1 MKEIVN
7 KLGKYMLLFLAVFIP
22 FRELLSLYF
31 GSFIKILPDVLV
43 WGELL
48 LLLIK
53 NKFKMNLKLYDY
65 FFIGFIIIGFFSC
78 ILNSVSFL
86 SFALQARS
94 IGTMYALF
102 YVIRNI
108 NIEKNDYKTIVNVLM
123 SVNIVIIIFAILE
136 FFTDKTLFF
145 PKIWAENINYVSNFD
160 RTYSL
165 MNNPN
170 TFGIFTFMVMFLVY
184 FINKDSFSKKYF
196 GYYILSFLGIILSAS
211 RSTLLVVCLFILFL
225 IYESIK
231 KRSCYNLLWFI
242 IFIVLSFGIVYSFE
256 KIKLKMEIMN
266 TTEIPNRKPNG
277 NSSDSNTTEI
287 PNKKPNG
294 NSSDCVPDGDI
305 NDDIVKPITPNF
317 TLLDRIKETTS
328 GTTAA
333 NSKVNGRLYII
344 KKGLVIFKDYP
355 MIGTGFGTF
364 GSAASLMITPDIY
377 SKYNLSSDFYS
388 DNEYIKVVVETGIV
402 GTIVFGLFILSL
414 LYEFFKSKYYYK
426 LFIFAV
432 FLFIGMFYN
441 VFEMQVMCYVLY
453 LSFMF
458 LENDYFK
465 KEVND
470 KKISILSLHLGF
482 GGVEQVVAN
491 TANMLSNDYEVEI
504 VSLYKNKEKTPF
516 EINKKVKVTYLTNL
530 ISNRAE
536 FKTAVKSKNVFK
548 IIKEGIKA
556 IYILINKNQFMRSYI
571 LKSDAKV
578 IISSRYGFSRILN
591 YCGRDNSYKIHH
603 EHTFS
608 VNDKYINN
616 LNKLKKINE
625 VIVVSQTLY
634 DEYKIKLNIKLEY
647 IPNALNYYPKE
658 SELSKLNNKN
668 LIAVGRLS
676 PEKGF
681 SDLIDVVKEVDDKE
695 VVLNLFGDGQE
706 LEFLKNKVKELNLE
720 KQINFYDF
728 KNQDFIK
735 KYMQNS
741 SLYVMTS
748 FEESFGL
755 VLIEAMSYGVPC
767 IVYDSAQEA
776 KYIINQK
783 NGYFIENRN
792 IEEMANTISK
802 YLKLNYKDK
811 LKYGTN
817 ARNASTEYIFDN
829 IQSKWLKH
837 IKVIMEEK

>member
-1 MKEIVN
+1 MKEVAN
-7 KLGKYMLLFLAVFIP
+7 KTGKYLLLLLAIFIP
-22 FRELLSLYF
+22 FRELIALYA
-31 GSFIKILPDVLV
+31 GSFIKFLPDVLV

-48 LLLIK
+48 LVLIN
-53 NKFKMNLKLYDY
+53 NKFKFNLKLYDY

-78 ILNSVSFL
+78 LLNSVSFL

-145 PKIWAENINYVSNFD
+145 PKIWAENINFVSNFE

-165 MNNPN
+165 MDNPN

-184 FINKDSFSKKYF
+184 FANKDSFSKKYF

-231 KRSCYNLLWFI
+231 KRSCYNLLWFVI
-242 IFIVLSFGIVYSFE
+242 LIVLSFGIVYSFE

-266 TTEIPNRKPNG
+266 
-277 NSSDSNTTEI
+277 STEI

-294 NSSDCVPDGDI
+294 NSSDCVSDGDI
-305 NDDIVKPITPNF
+305 NDNIVKPITPGF

-355 MIGTGFGTF
+355 LIGTGFGTF
-364 GSAASLMITPDIY
+364 GSAASKMITPDIY
-377 SKYNLSSDFYS
+377 SKYNLSSNFYS
-388 DNEYIKVVVETGIV
+388 DNEYIKVVVETGII
-402 GTIVFGLFILSL
+402 GTIIFGLFILSL
-414 LYEFFKSKYYYK
+414 FYEFFKTKSYYK
-426 LFIFAV
+426 LFIFIV

-465 KEVND
+465 KEINN

-482 GGVEQVVAN
+482 GGVEQVVTN
-491 TANMLSNDYEVEI
+491 TANMLSNDYDVEI
-504 VSLYKNKEKTPF
+504 VSLYKSKENIPF
-516 EINKKVKVTYLTNL
+516 KVNEKVKITYLSNL

-536 FKTAVKSKNVFK
+536 FKAAVKNKKIFK

-556 IYILINKNQFMRSYI
+556 IYILINKNQLMRSYI

-578 IISSRYGFSRILN
+578 IISSRYSFSKILN

-634 DEYKIKLNIKLEY
+634 DEYKNKLNIKLKY

-668 LIAVGRLS
+668 LIAVGRMS

-681 SDLIDVVKEVDDKE
+681 TDLIDVIKKIDDKE
-695 VVLNLFGDGQE
+695 VILNLFGDGQE

-720 KQINFYDF
+720 KQIYFYEF
-728 KNQDFIK
+728 KTQDFIK
-735 KYMQNS
+735 KYMQKS

-767 IVYDSAQEA
+767 IAFDSAQGA
-776 KYIINQK
+776 KYIINHK
-783 NGYFIENRN
+783 NGYFIKNRN
-792 IEEMANTISK
+792 IEEMANTIKK
-802 YLKLNYKDK
+802 YLKLNCKDK
-811 LKYGTN
+811 LMYGTN
-817 ARNASTEYIFDN
+817 ARNTSNEYVFNN

>member
-1 MKEIVN
+1 MKEVAN
-7 KLGKYMLLFLAVFIP
+7 KTGKYLLLFLAIFIP
-22 FRELLSLYF
+22 FRELIALYA
-31 GSFIKILPDVLV
+31 GSFIKFLPDVLV

-48 LLLIK
+48 LVLIK
-53 NKFKMNLKLYDY
+53 DKFKLNLKLYDY
-65 FFIGFIIIGFFSC
+65 LFIGFINIGFLSC
-78 ILNSVSFL
+78 LVNSVSL
-86 SFALQARS
+86 LAFALQVRS

-108 NIEKNDYKTIVNVLM
+108 NIEKKDYKTITNILM
-123 SVNIVIIIFAILE
+123 LVNIIIIIFAILE

-145 PKIWAENINYVSNFD
+145 PKIWADNIEFVSNFD

-184 FINKDSFSKKYF
+184 FINKDSFSKKFF
-196 GYYILSFLGIILSAS
+196 GYYILSILSILLSAS
-211 RSTLLVVCLFILFL
+211 RSTLLVVCLFIVFL

-231 KRSCYNLLWFI
+231 KRSCYNLIWFI
-242 IFIVLSFGIVYSFE
+242 ILIILSVGIAYSFE
-256 KIKLKMEIMN
+256 KIKVKIEMIN
-266 TTEIPNRKPNG
+266 TIEK
-277 NSSDSNTTEI
+277 
-287 PNKKPNG
+287 PNKKPNENPG
-294 NSSDCVPDGDI
+294 EPIPDPDNKDNIG
-305 NDDIVKPITPNF
+305 KPSPGITII
-317 TLLDRIKETTS
+317 DRIKETTS
-328 GTTAA
+328 GTTSA
-333 NSKVNGRLYII
+333 NSKINGRLFII

-355 MIGTGFGTF
+355 IIGTGFGTF
-364 GSAASLMITPDIY
+364 GSAASRMITPDIY
-377 SKYNLSSDFYS
+377 SKYDLNTSFYS
-388 DNEYIKVVVETGIV
+388 DNEYIKVVVETGII
-402 GTIVFGLFILSL
+402 GTIIFGLFILSL
-414 LYEFFKSKYYYK
+414 LYDFFKTKSYYK
-426 LFIFAV
+426 LFIFIV

-441 VFEMQVMCYVLY
+441 IFEMQVLCYVLY

-465 KEVND
+465 KEIND

-482 GGVEQVVAN
+482 GGVEQVVTN

-516 EINKKVKVTYLTNL
+516 EINKKVKITYLTNL
-530 ISNRAE
+530 ISNKAE
-536 FKTAVKSKNVFK
+536 FKAAVKRKNIFK

-556 IYILINKNQFMRSYI
+556 TYILINKNQFMRSYI

-578 IISSRYGFSRILN
+578 IISSRYSFSKILN
-591 YCGRDNSYKIHH
+591 YCGRENCYKIHH

-608 VNDKYINN
+608 VSDKYLNN
-616 LNKLKKINE
+616 LNKLKNINE
-625 VIVVSQTLY
+625 VIVVSQALY
-634 DEYKIKLNIKLEY
+634 DEYKNKLDIKLEY
-647 IPNALNYYPKE
+647 IPNALNYFPKE
-658 SELSKLNNKN
+658 SELSKLDNKT
-668 LIAVGRLS
+668 LIAVGRMA

-681 SDLIDVVKEVDDKE
+681 SDLIDVIKEVDDKE

-720 KQINFYDF
+720 KQINFYGF

-767 IVYDSAQEA
+767 IAFDSAKGA
-776 KYIINQK
+776 KYIINEK
-783 NGYFIENRN
+783 NGYFIKERN
-792 IEEMANTISK
+792 KDEMANTIKK
-802 YLKLNYKDK
+802 YLQLNCKDK
-811 LKYGTN
+811 LKYGIN
-817 ARNASTEYIFDN
+817 ARNTSKEYVFDKIQN
-829 IQSKWLKH
+829 IWLKH
-837 IKVIMEEK
+837 IKVVMEAK

>member
-1 MKEIVN
+1 MNELTN
-7 KLGKYMLLFLAVFIP
+7 KTGKYLLLFLAIFIP
-22 FRELLSLYF
+22 FRELIALYA
-31 GSFIKILPDVLV
+31 GSFIKFLPDVLV
-43 WGELL
+43 WGELFL
-48 LLLIK
+48 VLIK
-53 NKFKMNLKLYDY
+53 NKFKLNLKLYDY

-78 ILNSVSFL
+78 LLNSVSFL

-145 PKIWAENINYVSNFD
+145 PKIWAENINFVSNFE

-184 FINKDSFSKKYF
+184 FINKDLFSKKYF

-231 KRSCYNLLWFI
+231 KRSCYNLIWFI
-242 IFIVLSFGIVYSFE
+242 ILIALSFGIVYSFE

-266 TTEIPNRKPNG
+266 IVELPY
-277 NSSDSNTTEI
+277 
-287 PNKKPNG
+287 KKPNG
-294 NSSDCVPDGDI
+294 NSSDCVSDGDI
-305 NDDIVKPITPNF
+305 NDNIVKPITPGF

-344 KKGLVIFKDYP
+344 KKGIVVFKDYP

-364 GSAASLMITPDIY
+364 GSAASRMITPDIY
-377 SKYNLSSDFYS
+377 SKYNINASFYS
-388 DNEYIKVVVETGIV
+388 DNEYIKIVVETGII
-402 GTIVFGLFILSL
+402 GTIIFGLFILSL
-414 LYEFFKSKYYYK
+414 LYEFSKSKFYYK
-426 LFIFAV
+426 LFIFVV

-453 LSFMF
+453 LSFMI

-465 KEVND
+465 KEIND

-482 GGVEQVVAN
+482 GGTEQVVTN
-491 TANMLSNDYEVEI
+491 TANMLSNDYDVEV
-504 VSLYKNKEKTPF
+504 VSLYKNKEKIPF
-516 EINKKVKVTYLTNL
+516 EVNEKVKITYLTNL

-536 FKTAVKSKNVFK
+536 FKTAVRSKNIFK
-548 IIKEGIKA
+548 IIKEGIKS
-556 IYILINKNQFMRSYI
+556 IHILINKNQFMRSYI
-571 LKSDAKV
+571 LESDAKV
-578 IISSRYGFSRILN
+578 IISSRYSFSKILN
-591 YCGRDNSYKIHH
+591 YCGRKNCYKIHH

-608 VNDKYINN
+608 VNDEYINK

-634 DEYKIKLNIKLEY
+634 DEYKNKLSIKLEY
-647 IPNALNYYPKE
+647 IPNALNYFPKE
-658 SELSKLNNKN
+658 SELSKLDNKT
-668 LIAVGRLS
+668 LITVGRMS

-681 SDLIDVVKEVDDKE
+681 SDLIDVIKEVDDKE

-720 KQINFYDF
+720 KQINFYGF

-767 IVYDSAQEA
+767 IAFDSAQGA

-783 NGYFIENRN
+783 NGYFIKERN
-792 IEEMANTISK
+792 NEKMANTIKK
-802 YLKLNYKDK
+802 YLKLNSKEK
-811 LKYGTN
+811 LKYGIN
-817 ARNASTEYIFDN
+817 ARNTSKEYSFDK
-829 IQSKWLKH
+829 IQNKWLEH
-837 IKVIMEEK
+837 IKIVMEAK

>member
-1 MKEIVN
+1 MKEVAN
-7 KLGKYMLLFLAVFIP
+7 KTGKYLLLLLAIFIP
-22 FRELLSLYF
+22 FRELIALYA
-31 GSFIKILPDVLV
+31 GSFIKFLPDVLV

-48 LLLIK
+48 LVLIN
-53 NKFKMNLKLYDY
+53 NKFKLNLKLYDY

-78 ILNSVSFL
+78 LLNSVSFL

-145 PKIWAENINYVSNFD
+145 PKIWAENINFVSNFE

-165 MNNPN
+165 MDNPN

-184 FINKDSFSKKYF
+184 FANKDSFSKKYF

-231 KRSCYNLLWFI
+231 KRSCYNLLWFVI
-242 IFIVLSFGIVYSFE
+242 LIVLSFGIVYSFE

-266 TTEIPNRKPNG
+266 
-277 NSSDSNTTEI
+277 STEI

-294 NSSDCVPDGDI
+294 NSSDCVSDGEI
-305 NDDIVKPITPNF
+305 NANIVKPITPGF

-364 GSAASLMITPDIY
+364 GSAASKMITPDIY
-377 SKYNLSSDFYS
+377 SKYNLSSNFYS
-388 DNEYIKVVVETGIV
+388 DNEYIKVVVETGII
-402 GTIVFGLFILSL
+402 GTIIFGLFILSL
-414 LYEFFKSKYYYK
+414 FYEFFKTKSYYK
-426 LFIFAV
+426 LFIFIV

-465 KEVND
+465 KEINN

-482 GGVEQVVAN
+482 GGVEQVVTN
-491 TANMLSNDYEVEI
+491 TANMLSNDYDVEI
-504 VSLYKNKEKTPF
+504 VSLYKSKENIPF
-516 EINKKVKVTYLTNL
+516 KVNEKVKITYLSNL

-536 FKTAVKSKNVFK
+536 FKAAVKNKKIFK

-556 IYILINKNQFMRSYI
+556 IYILINKNQLMRSYI
-571 LKSDAKV
+571 LTSDAKV
-578 IISSRYGFSRILN
+578 IISSRYSFSKILN

-634 DEYKIKLNIKLEY
+634 DEYKNKLNIKLKY

-668 LIAVGRLS
+668 LIAVGRMS

-681 SDLIDVVKEVDDKE
+681 TDLIDVIKKIDDKE
-695 VVLNLFGDGQE
+695 VILNLFGDGQE

-720 KQINFYDF
+720 KQIYFYEF
-728 KNQDFIK
+728 KTQDFIK
-735 KYMQNS
+735 KYMQKS

-767 IVYDSAQEA
+767 IAFDSAQGA
-776 KYIINQK
+776 KYIINHK
-783 NGYFIENRN
+783 NGYFIKNRN
-792 IEEMANTISK
+792 IEEMANTIKK
-802 YLKLNYKDK
+802 YLKLNCKDK
-811 LKYGTN
+811 LMYGTN
-817 ARNASTEYIFDN
+817 ARNTSNEYVFNN

>member
-1 MKEIVN
+1 MKEVAN
-7 KLGKYMLLFLAVFIP
+7 KTGKYLLLLLAIFIP
-22 FRELLSLYF
+22 FRELIALYA
-31 GSFIKILPDVLV
+31 GSFIKFLPDVLV

-48 LLLIK
+48 LVLIN
-53 NKFKMNLKLYDY
+53 NKFKLNLKLYDY

-78 ILNSVSFL
+78 LLNSVSFL

-145 PKIWAENINYVSNFD
+145 PKIWAENINFVSNFE

-165 MNNPN
+165 MDNPN

-184 FINKDSFSKKYF
+184 FANKDSFSKKYF

-231 KRSCYNLLWFI
+231 KRSCYNLLWFVI
-242 IFIVLSFGIVYSFE
+242 LIVLSFGIVYSFE

-266 TTEIPNRKPNG
+266 
-277 NSSDSNTTEI
+277 STEI

-294 NSSDCVPDGDI
+294 NSSDCVSDGEI
-305 NDDIVKPITPNF
+305 NDNIVKPITPGF

-364 GSAASLMITPDIY
+364 GSAASKMITPDIY
-377 SKYNLSSDFYS
+377 SKYNLSSNFYS
-388 DNEYIKVVVETGIV
+388 DNEYIKVVVETGII
-402 GTIVFGLFILSL
+402 GTIIFGLFILSL
-414 LYEFFKSKYYYK
+414 FYEFFKTKSYYK
-426 LFIFAV
+426 LFIFIV

-465 KEVND
+465 KEINN

-482 GGVEQVVAN
+482 GGVEQVVTN
-491 TANMLSNDYEVEI
+491 TANMLSNDYDVEI
-504 VSLYKNKEKTPF
+504 VSLYKSKENIPF
-516 EINKKVKVTYLTNL
+516 KVNEKVKITYLSNL

-536 FKTAVKSKNVFK
+536 FKAAVKNKKIFK

-556 IYILINKNQFMRSYI
+556 IYILINKNQLMRSYI
-571 LKSDAKV
+571 LTSDAKV
-578 IISSRYGFSRILN
+578 IISSRYSFSKILN

-634 DEYKIKLNIKLEY
+634 DEYKNKLNIKLKY

-668 LIAVGRLS
+668 LIAVGRMS

-681 SDLIDVVKEVDDKE
+681 TDLIDVIKKIDDKE
-695 VVLNLFGDGQE
+695 VILNLFGDGQE

-720 KQINFYDF
+720 KQIYFYEF
-728 KNQDFIK
+728 KTQDFIK
-735 KYMQNS
+735 KYMQKS

-767 IVYDSAQEA
+767 IAFDSAQGA
-776 KYIINQK
+776 KYIINHK
-783 NGYFIENRN
+783 NGYFIKNRN
-792 IEEMANTISK
+792 IEEMANTIKK
-802 YLKLNYKDK
+802 YLKLNCKDK
-811 LKYGTN
+811 LMYGTN
-817 ARNASTEYIFDN
+817 ARNTSNEYVFNN

-837 IKVIMEEK
+837 IKVIMEKK

>member
-1 MKEIVN
+1 MKEVAN
-7 KLGKYMLLFLAVFIP
+7 KTGKYLLLFLAIFIP
-22 FRELLSLYF
+22 FRELIALYA
-31 GSFIKILPDVLV
+31 GSFIKFLPDVLV

-48 LLLIK
+48 LVLIK
-53 NKFKMNLKLYDY
+53 DKFKLNLKLYDY
-65 FFIGFIIIGFFSC
+65 LFIGFIIIGFLSC
-78 ILNSVSFL
+78 LVNSVSL
-86 SFALQARS
+86 LAFALQVRS

-108 NIEKNDYKTIVNVLM
+108 NIEKKDYKTITNILM
-123 SVNIVIIIFAILE
+123 LVNIIIIIFAILE

-145 PKIWAENINYVSNFD
+145 PKIWADNIEFVSNFD

-184 FINKDSFSKKYF
+184 FINKDSFSKKFF
-196 GYYILSFLGIILSAS
+196 GYYILSILSILLSAS
-211 RSTLLVVCLFILFL
+211 RSTLLVVCLFIVFL

-231 KRSCYNLLWFI
+231 KRSCYNLIWFI
-242 IFIVLSFGIVYSFE
+242 ILIILSVGIAYSFE
-256 KIKLKMEIMN
+256 KIKVKIEMIN
-266 TTEIPNRKPNG
+266 TIEK
-277 NSSDSNTTEI
+277 
-287 PNKKPNG
+287 PNKKPNENPG
-294 NSSDCVPDGDI
+294 EPIPDPDNKDNIG
-305 NDDIVKPITPNF
+305 KPSPGITII
-317 TLLDRIKETTS
+317 DRIKETTS
-328 GTTAA
+328 GTTSA
-333 NSKVNGRLYII
+333 NSKINGRLFII

-355 MIGTGFGTF
+355 IIGTGFGTF
-364 GSAASLMITPDIY
+364 GSAASRMITPDIY
-377 SKYNLSSDFYS
+377 SKYDLNTSFYS
-388 DNEYIKVVVETGIV
+388 DNEYIKVVVETGII
-402 GTIVFGLFILSL
+402 GTIIFGLFILSL
-414 LYEFFKSKYYYK
+414 LYDFFKTKSYYK
-426 LFIFAV
+426 LFIFIV

-441 VFEMQVMCYVLY
+441 IFEMQVLCYVLY

-465 KEVND
+465 KEIND

-482 GGVEQVVAN
+482 GGVEQVVTN

-516 EINKKVKVTYLTNL
+516 EINKKVKITYLTNL
-530 ISNRAE
+530 ISNKAE
-536 FKTAVKSKNVFK
+536 FKAAVKRKNIFK

-556 IYILINKNQFMRSYI
+556 TYILINKNQFMRSYI

-578 IISSRYGFSRILN
+578 IISSRYSFSKILN
-591 YCGRDNSYKIHH
+591 YCGRENCYKIHH

-608 VNDKYINN
+608 VSDKYLNN
-616 LNKLKKINE
+616 LNKLKNITE
-625 VIVVSQTLY
+625 VIVVSQALY
-634 DEYKIKLNIKLEY
+634 DEYKNKLDIKLEY
-647 IPNALNYYPKE
+647 IPNALNYFPKE
-658 SELSKLNNKN
+658 SELSKLDNKT
-668 LIAVGRLS
+668 LIAVGRMA

-681 SDLIDVVKEVDDKE
+681 SDLIDVIKEVDDKE

-720 KQINFYDF
+720 KQINFYGF

-767 IVYDSAQEA
+767 IAFDSAKGA
-776 KYIINQK
+776 KYIINEK
-783 NGYFIENRN
+783 NGYFIKERN
-792 IEEMANTISK
+792 KDEMANTIKK
-802 YLKLNYKDK
+802 YLQLNCKDK
-811 LKYGTN
+811 LKYGIN
-817 ARNASTEYIFDN
+817 ARNTSKEYVFDKIQN
-829 IQSKWLKH
+829 IWLKH
-837 IKVIMEEK
+837 IKVVMEAK

>member
-1 MKEIVN
+1 MEEIVN
-7 KLGKYMLLFLAVFIP
+7 KFGKYLLLFLAIFIP
-22 FRELLSLYF
+22 FRELIALYA
-31 GSFIKILPDVLV
+31 GSFIKFLPDVLV

-48 LLLIK
+48 LVLIN
-53 NKFKMNLKLYDY
+53 NKFKFNLKLYDY

-78 ILNSVSFL
+78 LLNSVSFL

-145 PKIWAENINYVSNFD
+145 PKIWAENINFVSNFE

-165 MNNPN
+165 MDNPN

-184 FINKDSFSKKYF
+184 FANKDSFSKKYF

-231 KRSCYNLLWFI
+231 KRSCYNLLWFVI
-242 IFIVLSFGIVYSFE
+242 LIVLSFGIVYSFE

-266 TTEIPNRKPNG
+266 
-277 NSSDSNTTEI
+277 STEI

-294 NSSDCVPDGDI
+294 NSSDCVSDGDI
-305 NDDIVKPITPNF
+305 NDNIVKPITPGF

-355 MIGTGFGTF
+355 LIGTGFGTF
-364 GSAASLMITPDIY
+364 GSAASKMITPDIY
-377 SKYNLSSDFYS
+377 SKYNLSSNFYS
-388 DNEYIKVVVETGIV
+388 DNEYIKVVVETGII
-402 GTIVFGLFILSL
+402 GTIIFGLFILSL
-414 LYEFFKSKYYYK
+414 FYEFFKTKSYYK
-426 LFIFAV
+426 LFIFIV

-465 KEVND
+465 KEINN

-482 GGVEQVVAN
+482 GGVEQVVTN
-491 TANMLSNDYEVEI
+491 TANMLSNDYDVEI
-504 VSLYKNKEKTPF
+504 VSLYKSKENIPF
-516 EINKKVKVTYLTNL
+516 KVNEKVKITYLSNL

-536 FKTAVKSKNVFK
+536 FKAAVKNKKIFK

-556 IYILINKNQFMRSYI
+556 IYILINKNQLMRSYI

-578 IISSRYGFSRILN
+578 IISSRYSFSKILN

-634 DEYKIKLNIKLEY
+634 DEYKNKLNIKLKY

-668 LIAVGRLS
+668 LIAVGRMS

-681 SDLIDVVKEVDDKE
+681 TDLIDVIKKIDDKE
-695 VVLNLFGDGQE
+695 VILNLFGDGQE

-720 KQINFYDF
+720 KQIYFYEF
-728 KNQDFIK
+728 KTQDFIK
-735 KYMQNS
+735 KYMQKS

-767 IVYDSAQEA
+767 IAFDSAQGA
-776 KYIINQK
+776 KYIINHK
-783 NGYFIENRN
+783 NGYFIKNRN
-792 IEEMANTISK
+792 IEEMANTIKK
-802 YLKLNYKDK
+802 YLKLNCKDK
-811 LKYGTN
+811 LMYGTN
-817 ARNASTEYIFDN
+817 ARNTSNEYVFNN

>member
-1 MKEIVN
+1 MKEVAN
-7 KLGKYMLLFLAVFIP
+7 KTGKYLLLLLAIFIP
-22 FRELLSLYF
+22 FRELIALYA
-31 GSFIKILPDVLV
+31 GSFIKFLPDVLV

-48 LLLIK
+48 LVLIN
-53 NKFKMNLKLYDY
+53 NKFKLNLKLYDY

-78 ILNSVSFL
+78 LLNSVSFL

-145 PKIWAENINYVSNFD
+145 PKIWAENINFVSNFE

-165 MNNPN
+165 MDNPN

-184 FINKDSFSKKYF
+184 FANKDSFSKKYF

-231 KRSCYNLLWFI
+231 KRSCYNLLWFVI
-242 IFIVLSFGIVYSFE
+242 LIVLSFGIVYSFE

-266 TTEIPNRKPNG
+266 
-277 NSSDSNTTEI
+277 STEI

-294 NSSDCVPDGDI
+294 NSSDCVSDGEI
-305 NDDIVKPITPNF
+305 NDNIVKPITPGF

-364 GSAASLMITPDIY
+364 GSAASKMITPDIY
-377 SKYNLSSDFYS
+377 SKYNLSSNFYS
-388 DNEYIKVVVETGIV
+388 DNEYIKVVVETGII
-402 GTIVFGLFILSL
+402 GTIIFGLFILSL
-414 LYEFFKSKYYYK
+414 FYEFFKTKSYYK
-426 LFIFAV
+426 LFIFIV

-465 KEVND
+465 KEINN
-470 KKISILSLHLGF
+470 KKISILSLNLGF
-482 GGVEQVVAN
+482 GGVEQVVTN
-491 TANMLSNDYEVEI
+491 TANMLSNDYDVEI
-504 VSLYKNKEKTPF
+504 VSLYKSKENIPF
-516 EINKKVKVTYLTNL
+516 KVNEKVKITYLSNL

-536 FKTAVKSKNVFK
+536 FKAAVKNKKIFK

-556 IYILINKNQFMRSYI
+556 IYILINKNQLMRSYI
-571 LKSDAKV
+571 LTSDAKV
-578 IISSRYGFSRILN
+578 IISSRYSFSKILN

-634 DEYKIKLNIKLEY
+634 DEYKNKLNIKLKY

-668 LIAVGRLS
+668 LIAVGRMS

-681 SDLIDVVKEVDDKE
+681 TDLIDVIKKIDDKE
-695 VVLNLFGDGQE
+695 VILNLFGDGQE

-720 KQINFYDF
+720 KQIYFYEF
-728 KNQDFIK
+728 KTQDFIK
-735 KYMQNS
+735 KYMQKS

-767 IVYDSAQEA
+767 IAFDSAQGA
-776 KYIINQK
+776 KYIINHK
-783 NGYFIENRN
+783 NGYFIKNRN
-792 IEEMANTISK
+792 IEEMANTIKK
-802 YLKLNYKDK
+802 YLKLNCKDK
-811 LKYGTN
+811 LMYGTN
-817 ARNASTEYIFDN
+817 ARNTSNEYVFNN

>member
-1 MKEIVN
+1 MEEIVN
-7 KLGKYMLLFLAVFIP
+7 KFGKYLLLFLAIFIP
-22 FRELLSLYF
+22 FRELIALYA
-31 GSFIKILPDVLV
+31 GSFIKFLPDVLV

-48 LLLIK
+48 LVLIN
-53 NKFKMNLKLYDY
+53 NKFKLNLKLYDY

-78 ILNSVSFL
+78 LLNSVSFL

-145 PKIWAENINYVSNFD
+145 PKIWAENINFVSNFE

-165 MNNPN
+165 MDNPN

-184 FINKDSFSKKYF
+184 FANKDSFSKKYF

-231 KRSCYNLLWFI
+231 KRSCYNLLWFVI
-242 IFIVLSFGIVYSFE
+242 LIVLSFGIVYSFE

-266 TTEIPNRKPNG
+266 
-277 NSSDSNTTEI
+277 STEI

-294 NSSDCVPDGDI
+294 NSSDCVSDGDI
-305 NDDIVKPITPNF
+305 NDNIVKPITPGF

-355 MIGTGFGTF
+355 LIGTGFGTF
-364 GSAASLMITPDIY
+364 GSAASKMITPDIY
-377 SKYNLSSDFYS
+377 SKYNLSSNFYS
-388 DNEYIKVVVETGIV
+388 DNEYIKVVVETGII
-402 GTIVFGLFILSL
+402 GTIIFGLFILSL
-414 LYEFFKSKYYYK
+414 FYEFFKTKSYYK
-426 LFIFAV
+426 LFIFIV

-465 KEVND
+465 KEINN

-482 GGVEQVVAN
+482 GGVEQVVTN
-491 TANMLSNDYEVEI
+491 TANMLSNDYDVEI
-504 VSLYKNKEKTPF
+504 VSLYKNKEKMPF
-516 EINKKVKVTYLTNL
+516 EVNEKVKITYLTNL
-530 ISNRAE
+530 ISNRVE
-536 FKTAVKSKNVFK
+536 FKNAVKSKNIFK

-571 LKSDAKV
+571 LESDAKV
-578 IISSRYGFSRILN
+578 IISSRYSFSKILN
-591 YCGRDNSYKIHH
+591 YCGRKKSYKIHH

-608 VNDKYINN
+608 VNDEYINN
-616 LNKLKKINE
+616 LNKLKNINE

-634 DEYKIKLNIKLEY
+634 DEYKNKLNIKLKY
-647 IPNALNYYPKE
+647 IPNALNYFPKE
-658 SELSKLNNKN
+658 SELSKLDNKT
-668 LIAVGRLS
+668 LIAIGRMS

-681 SDLIDVVKEVDDKE
+681 SDLIDVIKEIDDKE
-695 VVLNLFGDGQE
+695 IVLNLFGDGQE
-706 LEFLKNKVKELNLE
+706 LESLKNKVKKLNLE
-720 KQINFYDF
+720 KQINFHGF
-728 KNQDFIK
+728 KTQDFIK
-735 KYMQNS
+735 RYMQNS

-767 IVYDSAQEA
+767 IAFDSAQGV
-776 KYIINQK
+776 KYIINHK
-783 NGYFIENRN
+783 NGYFIKNRN
-792 IEEMANTISK
+792 IEEMANTIKK
-802 YLKLNYKDK
+802 YLKLNCKDK
-811 LKYGTN
+811 LMYGTN
-817 ARNASTEYIFDN
+817 ARNTSNEYVFNN

>member
-1 MKEIVN
+1 MEEIVN
-7 KLGKYMLLFLAVFIP
+7 KFGKYLLLFLAIFIP
-22 FRELLSLYF
+22 FRELIALYA
-31 GSFIKILPDVLV
+31 GSFIKFLPDVLV

-48 LLLIK
+48 LVLIN
-53 NKFKMNLKLYDY
+53 NKFKLNLKLYDY

-78 ILNSVSFL
+78 LLNSVSFL

-145 PKIWAENINYVSNFD
+145 PKIWAENINFVSNFE

-165 MNNPN
+165 MDNPN

-184 FINKDSFSKKYF
+184 FANKDSFSKKYF

-231 KRSCYNLLWFI
+231 KRSCYNLLWFVI
-242 IFIVLSFGIVYSFE
+242 LIVLSFGIVYSFE

-266 TTEIPNRKPNG
+266 
-277 NSSDSNTTEI
+277 STEI
-287 PNKKPNG
+287 PNKKLNG
-294 NSSDCVPDGDI
+294 NSSDCVSDGDI
-305 NDDIVKPITPNF
+305 NDNIVKPITPGF

-355 MIGTGFGTF
+355 LIGTGFGTF
-364 GSAASLMITPDIY
+364 GSAASKMITPDIY
-377 SKYNLSSDFYS
+377 SKYNLSSNFYS
-388 DNEYIKVVVETGIV
+388 DNEYIKVVVETGII
-402 GTIVFGLFILSL
+402 GTIIFGLFILSL
-414 LYEFFKSKYYYK
+414 FYEFFKTKSYYK
-426 LFIFAV
+426 LFIFIV

-458 LENDYFK
+458 LENDCFK
-465 KEVND
+465 KEINN

-482 GGVEQVVAN
+482 GGVEQVVTN
-491 TANMLSNDYEVEI
+491 TANMLSNDYDVEI
-504 VSLYKNKEKTPF
+504 VSLYKSKENIPF
-516 EINKKVKVTYLTNL
+516 KVNEKVKITYLSNL

-536 FKTAVKSKNVFK
+536 FKAAVKNKKIFK

-556 IYILINKNQFMRSYI
+556 IYILINKNQLMRSYI

-578 IISSRYGFSRILN
+578 IISSRYSFSKILN

-634 DEYKIKLNIKLEY
+634 DEYKNKLNIKLKY

-668 LIAVGRLS
+668 LIAVGRMS

-681 SDLIDVVKEVDDKE
+681 TDLIDVIKKIDDKE
-695 VVLNLFGDGQE
+695 VILNLFGDGQE

-720 KQINFYDF
+720 KQIYFYEF
-728 KNQDFIK
+728 KTQDFIK
-735 KYMQNS
+735 KYMQKS

-767 IVYDSAQEA
+767 IAFDSAQGA
-776 KYIINQK
+776 KYIINHK
-783 NGYFIENRN
+783 NGYFIKNRN
-792 IEEMANTISK
+792 IEEMANTIKK
-802 YLKLNYKDK
+802 YLKLNCKDK
-811 LKYGTN
+811 LMYGTN
-817 ARNASTEYIFDN
+817 ARNTSNEYVFNN

>member
-1 MKEIVN
+1 MKEVAN
-7 KLGKYMLLFLAVFIP
+7 KTGKYLLLFLAIFIP
-22 FRELLSLYF
+22 FRELIALYA
-31 GSFIKILPDVLV
+31 GSFIKFLPDVLV

-48 LLLIK
+48 LVLIK
-53 NKFKMNLKLYDY
+53 DKFKLNLKLYDY
-65 FFIGFIIIGFFSC
+65 LFIGFIIIGFLSC
-78 ILNSVSFL
+78 LVNSVSL
-86 SFALQARS
+86 LAFALQVRS

-108 NIEKNDYKTIVNVLM
+108 NIEKKDYKTITNILM
-123 SVNIVIIIFAILE
+123 LVNIIIIIFAILE

-145 PKIWAENINYVSNFD
+145 PKIWADNIEFVSNFD

-184 FINKDSFSKKYF
+184 FINKDSFSKKFF
-196 GYYILSFLGIILSAS
+196 GYYILSILSILLSAS
-211 RSTLLVVCLFILFL
+211 RSTLLVVCLFIVFL

-231 KRSCYNLLWFI
+231 KRSCYNLIWFI
-242 IFIVLSFGIVYSFE
+242 ILIILSVGIAYSFE
-256 KIKLKMEIMN
+256 KIKVKIEMIN
-266 TTEIPNRKPNG
+266 TIEK
-277 NSSDSNTTEI
+277 
-287 PNKKPNG
+287 PNKKPNENPG
-294 NSSDCVPDGDI
+294 EPIPDPDNKDNIG
-305 NDDIVKPITPNF
+305 KPSPGITII
-317 TLLDRIKETTS
+317 DRIKETTS
-328 GTTAA
+328 GTTSA
-333 NSKVNGRLYII
+333 NSKINGRLFII

-355 MIGTGFGTF
+355 IIGTGFGTF
-364 GSAASLMITPDIY
+364 GSAASRMITPDIY
-377 SKYNLSSDFYS
+377 SKYGLNTSFYS
-388 DNEYIKVVVETGIV
+388 DNEYIKVVVETGII
-402 GTIVFGLFILSL
+402 GTIIFGLFILSL
-414 LYEFFKSKYYYK
+414 LYDFFKTKSYYK
-426 LFIFAV
+426 LFIFIV

-441 VFEMQVMCYVLY
+441 IFEMQVLCYVLY

-465 KEVND
+465 KEIND

-482 GGVEQVVAN
+482 GGVEQVVTN

-516 EINKKVKVTYLTNL
+516 EINKKVKITYLTNL
-530 ISNRAE
+530 ISNKAE
-536 FKTAVKSKNVFK
+536 FKAAVKRKNIFK

-556 IYILINKNQFMRSYI
+556 TYILINKNQFMRSYI

-578 IISSRYGFSRILN
+578 IISSRYSFSKILN
-591 YCGRDNSYKIHH
+591 YCGRENCYKIHH

-608 VNDKYINN
+608 VSDKYLNN
-616 LNKLKKINE
+616 LNKLKNINE
-625 VIVVSQTLY
+625 VIVVSQALY
-634 DEYKIKLNIKLEY
+634 DEYKNKLDIKLEY
-647 IPNALNYYPKE
+647 IPNALNYFPKE
-658 SELSKLNNKN
+658 SELSKLDNKT
-668 LIAVGRLS
+668 LIAVGRMA

-681 SDLIDVVKEVDDKE
+681 SDLIDVIKEVDDKE

-720 KQINFYDF
+720 KQINFYGF

-767 IVYDSAQEA
+767 IAFDSAKGA
-776 KYIINQK
+776 KYIINEK
-783 NGYFIENRN
+783 NGYFIKERN
-792 IEEMANTISK
+792 KDEMANTIKK
-802 YLKLNYKDK
+802 YLQLNCKDK
-811 LKYGTN
+811 LKYGIN
-817 ARNASTEYIFDN
+817 ARNTSKEYVFDKIQN
-829 IQSKWLKH
+829 IWLKH
-837 IKVIMEEK
+837 IKVVMEAK

>member
-1 MKEIVN
+1 MEEIVN
-7 KLGKYMLLFLAVFIP
+7 KFGKYLLLFLAIFIP
-22 FRELLSLYF
+22 FRELIALYA
-31 GSFIKILPDVLV
+31 GSFIKFLPDVLV

-48 LLLIK
+48 LVLIN
-53 NKFKMNLKLYDY
+53 NKFKLNLKLYDY

-78 ILNSVSFL
+78 LLNSVSFL

-145 PKIWAENINYVSNFD
+145 PKIWAENINFVSNFE

-165 MNNPN
+165 MDNPN

-184 FINKDSFSKKYF
+184 FANKDSFSKKYF

-231 KRSCYNLLWFI
+231 KRSCYNLLWFVI
-242 IFIVLSFGIVYSFE
+242 LIVLSFGIVYSFE

-266 TTEIPNRKPNG
+266 
-277 NSSDSNTTEI
+277 STEI

-294 NSSDCVPDGDI
+294 NSSDCVSDGDI
-305 NDDIVKPITPNF
+305 NDNIVKPITPGF

-355 MIGTGFGTF
+355 LIGTGFGTF
-364 GSAASLMITPDIY
+364 GSAASKMITPDIY
-377 SKYNLSSDFYS
+377 SKYNLSSNFYS
-388 DNEYIKVVVETGIV
+388 DNEYIKVVVETGII
-402 GTIVFGLFILSL
+402 GTIIFGLFILSL
-414 LYEFFKSKYYYK
+414 FYEFFKTKSYYK
-426 LFIFAV
+426 LFIFIV

-465 KEVND
+465 KEINN

-482 GGVEQVVAN
+482 GGVEQVVTN
-491 TANMLSNDYEVEI
+491 TANMLSNDYDVEI
-504 VSLYKNKEKTPF
+504 VSLYKNKEKMPF
-516 EINKKVKVTYLTNL
+516 EVNEKVKITYLTNL
-530 ISNRAE
+530 ISNRVE
-536 FKTAVKSKNVFK
+536 FKNAVKSKNIFK

-571 LKSDAKV
+571 LESDAKV
-578 IISSRYGFSRILN
+578 IISSRYSFSKILN
-591 YCGRDNSYKIHH
+591 YCGRKKSYKIHH

-608 VNDKYINN
+608 VNDEYINN
-616 LNKLKKINE
+616 LNKLKNINE

-634 DEYKIKLNIKLEY
+634 DEYKNKLNIKLKY
-647 IPNALNYYPKE
+647 IPNALNYFPKE
-658 SELSKLNNKN
+658 SELSKLDNKT
-668 LIAVGRLS
+668 LIAIGRMS

-681 SDLIDVVKEVDDKE
+681 SDLIDVIKEIDDKE
-695 VVLNLFGDGQE
+695 IVLNLFGDGQE
-706 LEFLKNKVKELNLE
+706 LESLKNKVKKLNLE
-720 KQINFYDF
+720 KQINFHGF
-728 KNQDFIK
+728 KTQDFIK
-735 KYMQNS
+735 RYMQNS

-767 IVYDSAQEA
+767 IAFDSAQGA
-776 KYIINQK
+776 KYIINHK
-783 NGYFIENRN
+783 NGYFIKNRN
-792 IEEMANTISK
+792 IEEMANTIKK
-802 YLKLNYKDK
+802 YLKLNCKDK
-811 LKYGTN
+811 LMYGTN
-817 ARNASTEYIFDN
+817 ARNTSNEYVFNN

>member
-1 MKEIVN
+1 MEEIVN
-7 KLGKYMLLFLAVFIP
+7 KFGKYLLLFLAIFIP
-22 FRELLSLYF
+22 FRELIALYA
-31 GSFIKILPDVLV
+31 GSFIKFLPDVLV

-48 LLLIK
+48 LVLIN
-53 NKFKMNLKLYDY
+53 NKFKLNLKLYDY

-145 PKIWAENINYVSNFD
+145 PKIWAENINFVSNFE

-165 MNNPN
+165 MDNPN

-184 FINKDSFSKKYF
+184 FANKDSFSKKYF

-231 KRSCYNLLWFI
+231 KRSCYNLLWFVI
-242 IFIVLSFGIVYSFE
+242 LIVLSFGIVYSFE

-266 TTEIPNRKPNG
+266 
-277 NSSDSNTTEI
+277 STEI

-294 NSSDCVPDGDI
+294 NSSDCVSDGDI
-305 NDDIVKPITPNF
+305 NDNIVKPITPGF

-364 GSAASLMITPDIY
+364 GSAASKMITPDIY
-377 SKYNLSSDFYS
+377 SKYNLSSNFYS
-388 DNEYIKVVVETGIV
+388 DNEYIKVVVETGII
-402 GTIVFGLFILSL
+402 GTIIFGLFILSL
-414 LYEFFKSKYYYK
+414 FYEFFKTKSYYK
-426 LFIFAV
+426 LFIFIV

-458 LENDYFK
+458 LENDCFK
-465 KEVND
+465 KEINN

-482 GGVEQVVAN
+482 GGVEQVVTN
-491 TANMLSNDYEVEI
+491 TANMLSNNYDVEI
-504 VSLYKNKEKTPF
+504 VSLYKSKENIPF
-516 EINKKVKVTYLTNL
+516 KVNEKVKITYLSNL

-536 FKTAVKSKNVFK
+536 FKAAVKNKKIFK

-556 IYILINKNQFMRSYI
+556 IYILINKNQLMRSYI

-578 IISSRYGFSRILN
+578 IISSRYSFSKILN

-634 DEYKIKLNIKLEY
+634 DEYKNKLNIKLKY

-668 LIAVGRLS
+668 LIAVGRMS

-681 SDLIDVVKEVDDKE
+681 TDLIDVIKKIDDKE
-695 VVLNLFGDGQE
+695 VILNLFGDGQE

-720 KQINFYDF
+720 KQIYFYEF
-728 KNQDFIK
+728 KTQDFIK
-735 KYMQNS
+735 KYMQKS

-767 IVYDSAQEA
+767 IAFDSAQGA
-776 KYIINQK
+776 KYIINHK
-783 NGYFIENRN
+783 NGYFIKNRN
-792 IEEMANTISK
+792 IEEMANTIKK
-802 YLKLNYKDK
+802 YLKLNCKDK
-811 LKYGTN
+811 LMYGTN
-817 ARNASTEYIFDN
+817 ARNTSNEYVFNN

>member
-1 MKEIVN
+1 MKEVAN
-7 KLGKYMLLFLAVFIP
+7 KTGKYLLLLLAIFIP
-22 FRELLSLYF
+22 FRELIALYA
-31 GSFIKILPDVLV
+31 GSFIKFLPDVLV

-48 LLLIK
+48 LVLIN
-53 NKFKMNLKLYDY
+53 NKFKLNLKLYDY

-78 ILNSVSFL
+78 LLNSVSFL

-145 PKIWAENINYVSNFD
+145 PKIWAENINFVSNFE

-165 MNNPN
+165 MDNPN

-184 FINKDSFSKKYF
+184 FANKDSFSKKYF

-231 KRSCYNLLWFI
+231 KRSCYNLLWFVI
-242 IFIVLSFGIVYSFE
+242 LIVLSFGIVYSFE

-266 TTEIPNRKPNG
+266 
-277 NSSDSNTTEI
+277 STEI

-294 NSSDCVPDGDI
+294 NSSDCVSDGEI
-305 NDDIVKPITPNF
+305 NDNIVKPITPGF

-364 GSAASLMITPDIY
+364 GSAASKMITPDIY
-377 SKYNLSSDFYS
+377 SKYNLSSNFYS
-388 DNEYIKVVVETGIV
+388 DNEYIKVVVETGII
-402 GTIVFGLFILSL
+402 GTIIFGLFILSL
-414 LYEFFKSKYYYK
+414 FYEFFKTKSYYK
-426 LFIFAV
+426 LFIFIV

-465 KEVND
+465 KEINN

-482 GGVEQVVAN
+482 GGVEQVVTN
-491 TANMLSNDYEVEI
+491 TANMLSNDYDVEI
-504 VSLYKNKEKTPF
+504 VSLYKSKENIPF
-516 EINKKVKVTYLTNL
+516 KVNEKVKITYLSNL

-536 FKTAVKSKNVFK
+536 FKAAVKNKKIFK

-556 IYILINKNQFMRSYI
+556 IYILINKNQLMRSYI
-571 LKSDAKV
+571 LTSDAKV
-578 IISSRYGFSRILN
+578 IISSRYSFSKILN

-634 DEYKIKLNIKLEY
+634 DEYKNKLNIKLKY

-668 LIAVGRLS
+668 LIAVGRMS

-681 SDLIDVVKEVDDKE
+681 TDLIDVIKKIDDKE
-695 VVLNLFGDGQE
+695 VILNLFGDGQE

-720 KQINFYDF
+720 KQIYFYEF
-728 KNQDFIK
+728 KTQDFIK
-735 KYMQNS
+735 KYMQKS

-767 IVYDSAQEA
+767 IAFDSAQGA
-776 KYIINQK
+776 KYIINHK
-783 NGYFIENRN
+783 NGYFIKNRN
-792 IEEMANTISK
+792 IEEMANTIKK
-802 YLKLNYKDK
+802 YLKLNCKDK
-811 LKYGTN
+811 LMYGTN
-817 ARNASTEYIFDN
+817 ARNTSNEYVFNN

>member
-1 MKEIVN
+1 MKEVAN
-7 KLGKYMLLFLAVFIP
+7 KTGKYLLLFLAIFIP
-22 FRELLSLYF
+22 FRELIALYA
-31 GSFIKILPDVLV
+31 GSFIKFLPDVLV

-48 LLLIK
+48 LVLIK
-53 NKFKMNLKLYDY
+53 DKFKLNLKLYDY
-65 FFIGFIIIGFFSC
+65 LFIGFIIIGFLSC
-78 ILNSVSFL
+78 LVNSVSL
-86 SFALQARS
+86 LAFALQVRS

-108 NIEKNDYKTIVNVLM
+108 NIEKKDYKTITNILM
-123 SVNIVIIIFAILE
+123 LVNIIIIIFAILE

-145 PKIWAENINYVSNFD
+145 PKIWADNIEFVSNFD

-184 FINKDSFSKKYF
+184 FINKDSFSKKFF
-196 GYYILSFLGIILSAS
+196 GYYILSILSILLSAS
-211 RSTLLVVCLFILFL
+211 RSTLLVVCLFIVFL

-231 KRSCYNLLWFI
+231 KRSCYNLIWFI
-242 IFIVLSFGIVYSFE
+242 ILIILNVGIAYSFE
-256 KIKLKMEIMN
+256 KIKVKIEMIN
-266 TTEIPNRKPNG
+266 TIEK
-277 NSSDSNTTEI
+277 
-287 PNKKPNG
+287 PNKKPNENPG
-294 NSSDCVPDGDI
+294 EPIPDPDNKDNIG
-305 NDDIVKPITPNF
+305 KPSPGITII
-317 TLLDRIKETTS
+317 DRIKETTS
-328 GTTAA
+328 GTTSA
-333 NSKVNGRLYII
+333 NSKINGRLFII

-355 MIGTGFGTF
+355 IIGTGFGTF
-364 GSAASLMITPDIY
+364 GSAASRMITPDIY
-377 SKYNLSSDFYS
+377 SKYDLNTSFYS
-388 DNEYIKVVVETGIV
+388 DNEYIKVVVETGII
-402 GTIVFGLFILSL
+402 GTIIFGLFILSL
-414 LYEFFKSKYYYK
+414 LYDFFKTKSYYK
-426 LFIFAV
+426 LFIFIV

-441 VFEMQVMCYVLY
+441 IFEMQVLCYVLY

-465 KEVND
+465 KEIND

-482 GGVEQVVAN
+482 GGVEQVVTN

-516 EINKKVKVTYLTNL
+516 EINKKVKITYLTNL
-530 ISNRAE
+530 ISNKAE
-536 FKTAVKSKNVFK
+536 FKAAVKRKNIFK

-556 IYILINKNQFMRSYI
+556 TYILINKNQFMRSYI

-578 IISSRYGFSRILN
+578 IISSRYSFSKILN
-591 YCGRDNSYKIHH
+591 YCGRENCYKIHH

-608 VNDKYINN
+608 VSDKYLNN
-616 LNKLKKINE
+616 LNKLKNINE
-625 VIVVSQTLY
+625 VIVVSQALY
-634 DEYKIKLNIKLEY
+634 DEYKNKLDIKLEY
-647 IPNALNYYPKE
+647 IPNALNYFPKE
-658 SELSKLNNKN
+658 SELSKLDNKT
-668 LIAVGRLS
+668 LIAVGRMA

-681 SDLIDVVKEVDDKE
+681 SDLIDVIKEVDDKE

-720 KQINFYDF
+720 KQINFYGF

-767 IVYDSAQEA
+767 IAFDSAKGA
-776 KYIINQK
+776 KYIINEK
-783 NGYFIENRN
+783 NGYFIKERN
-792 IEEMANTISK
+792 KDEMANTIKK
-802 YLKLNYKDK
+802 YLQLNCKDK
-811 LKYGTN
+811 LKYGIN
-817 ARNASTEYIFDN
+817 ARNTSKEYVFDKIQN
-829 IQSKWLKH
+829 IWLKH
-837 IKVIMEEK
+837 IKVVMEAK

>member
-1 MKEIVN
+1 MKEVAN
-7 KLGKYMLLFLAVFIP
+7 KTGKYLLLLLAIFIP
-22 FRELLSLYF
+22 FRELIALYA
-31 GSFIKILPDVLV
+31 GSFIKFLPDVLV

-48 LLLIK
+48 LVLIN
-53 NKFKMNLKLYDY
+53 NKFKLNLKLYDY

-78 ILNSVSFL
+78 LLNSVSFL

-145 PKIWAENINYVSNFD
+145 PKIWAENINFVSNFE

-165 MNNPN
+165 MDNPN
-170 TFGIFTFMVMFLVY
+170 TFGIFTFMVLFLVY
-184 FINKDSFSKKYF
+184 FANKDSFSKKYF

-231 KRSCYNLLWFI
+231 KRSCYNLLWFVI
-242 IFIVLSFGIVYSFE
+242 LIVLSFGIVYSFE

-266 TTEIPNRKPNG
+266 
-277 NSSDSNTTEI
+277 STEI

-294 NSSDCVPDGDI
+294 NSSDCVSDGEI
-305 NDDIVKPITPNF
+305 NDNIVKPITPGF

-364 GSAASLMITPDIY
+364 GSAASKMITPDIY
-377 SKYNLSSDFYS
+377 SKYNLSSNFYS
-388 DNEYIKVVVETGIV
+388 DNEYIKVVVETGII
-402 GTIVFGLFILSL
+402 GTIIFGLFILSL
-414 LYEFFKSKYYYK
+414 FYEFFKTKSYYK
-426 LFIFAV
+426 LFIFIV

-465 KEVND
+465 KEINN

-482 GGVEQVVAN
+482 GGVEQVVTN
-491 TANMLSNDYEVEI
+491 TANMLSNDYDVEI
-504 VSLYKNKEKTPF
+504 VSLYKSKENIPF
-516 EINKKVKVTYLTNL
+516 KVNEKVKITYLSNL

-536 FKTAVKSKNVFK
+536 FKAAVKNKKIFK

-556 IYILINKNQFMRSYI
+556 IYILINKNQLMRSYI
-571 LKSDAKV
+571 LTSDAKV
-578 IISSRYGFSRILN
+578 IISSRYSFSKILN

-634 DEYKIKLNIKLEY
+634 DEYKNKLNIKLKY

-668 LIAVGRLS
+668 LIAVGRMS

-681 SDLIDVVKEVDDKE
+681 TDLIDVIKKIDDKE
-695 VVLNLFGDGQE
+695 VILNLFGDGQE

-720 KQINFYDF
+720 KQIYFYEF
-728 KNQDFIK
+728 KTQDFIK
-735 KYMQNS
+735 KYMQKS

-767 IVYDSAQEA
+767 IAFDSAQGA
-776 KYIINQK
+776 KYIINHK
-783 NGYFIENRN
+783 NGYFIKNRN
-792 IEEMANTISK
+792 IEEMANTIKK
-802 YLKLNYKDK
+802 YLKLNCKDK
-811 LKYGTN
+811 LMYGTN
-817 ARNASTEYIFDN
+817 ARNTSNEYVFNN

>member
-1 MKEIVN
+1 MEEIVN
-7 KLGKYMLLFLAVFIP
+7 KFGKYLLLFLAIFIP
-22 FRELLSLYF
+22 FRELIALYA
-31 GSFIKILPDVLV
+31 GSFIKFLPDVLV

-48 LLLIK
+48 LVLIN
-53 NKFKMNLKLYDY
+53 NKFKLNLKLYDY

-78 ILNSVSFL
+78 LLNSVSFL

-145 PKIWAENINYVSNFD
+145 PKIWAENINFVSNFE

-165 MNNPN
+165 MDNPN

-184 FINKDSFSKKYF
+184 FANKDSFSKKYF

-231 KRSCYNLLWFI
+231 KRSCYNLLWFVI
-242 IFIVLSFGIVYSFE
+242 LIVLSFGIVYSFE

-266 TTEIPNRKPNG
+266 
-277 NSSDSNTTEI
+277 STEI

-294 NSSDCVPDGDI
+294 NSSDCVSDGDI
-305 NDDIVKPITPNF
+305 NDNIVKPITPGF

-355 MIGTGFGTF
+355 LIGTGFGTF
-364 GSAASLMITPDIY
+364 GSAASKMITPDIY
-377 SKYNLSSDFYS
+377 SKYNLSSNFYS
-388 DNEYIKVVVETGIV
+388 DNEYIKVVVETGII
-402 GTIVFGLFILSL
+402 GTIIFGLFILSL
-414 LYEFFKSKYYYK
+414 FYEFFKTKSYYK
-426 LFIFAV
+426 LFIFIV

-458 LENDYFK
+458 LDNDYFK
-465 KEVND
+465 KEINN

-482 GGVEQVVAN
+482 GGVEQVVTN
-491 TANMLSNDYEVEI
+491 TANMLSNDYDVEI
-504 VSLYKNKEKTPF
+504 VSLYKNKEKMPF
-516 EINKKVKVTYLTNL
+516 EVNEKVKITYLTNL
-530 ISNRAE
+530 ISNRVE
-536 FKTAVKSKNVFK
+536 FKNAVKSKNIFK

-571 LKSDAKV
+571 LESDAKV
-578 IISSRYGFSRILN
+578 IISSRYSFSKILN
-591 YCGRDNSYKIHH
+591 YCGRKKSYKIHH

-608 VNDKYINN
+608 VNDEYINN
-616 LNKLKKINE
+616 LNKLKNINE

-634 DEYKIKLNIKLEY
+634 DEYKNKLNIKLKY
-647 IPNALNYYPKE
+647 IPNALNYFPKE
-658 SELSKLNNKN
+658 SELSKLDNKT
-668 LIAVGRLS
+668 LIAIGRMS

-681 SDLIDVVKEVDDKE
+681 SDLIDVIKEIDDKE
-695 VVLNLFGDGQE
+695 IVLNLFGDGQE
-706 LEFLKNKVKELNLE
+706 LESLKNKVKKLNLE
-720 KQINFYDF
+720 KQINFHGF
-728 KNQDFIK
+728 KTQDFIK
-735 KYMQNS
+735 RYMQNS

-767 IVYDSAQEA
+767 IAFDSAQGA
-776 KYIINQK
+776 KYIINHK
-783 NGYFIENRN
+783 NGYFIKNRN
-792 IEEMANTISK
+792 IEEMANTIKK
-802 YLKLNYKDK
+802 YLKLNCKDK
-811 LKYGTN
+811 LMYGTN
-817 ARNASTEYIFDN
+817 ARNTSNEYVFNN

>member
-1 MKEIVN
+1 MEEIVN
-7 KLGKYMLLFLAVFIP
+7 KFGKYLLLFLAIFIP
-22 FRELLSLYF
+22 FRELIALYA
-31 GSFIKILPDVLV
+31 GSFIKFLPDVLV

-48 LLLIK
+48 LVLIN
-53 NKFKMNLKLYDY
+53 NKFKLNLKLYDY

-78 ILNSVSFL
+78 LLNSVSFL

-145 PKIWAENINYVSNFD
+145 PKIWAENINFVSNFE

-165 MNNPN
+165 MDNPN

-184 FINKDSFSKKYF
+184 FANKDSFSKKYF

-231 KRSCYNLLWFI
+231 KRSCYNLLWFVI
-242 IFIVLSFGIVYSFE
+242 LIVLSFGIVYSFE

-266 TTEIPNRKPNG
+266 
-277 NSSDSNTTEI
+277 STEI

-294 NSSDCVPDGDI
+294 NSSDCVSDGDI
-305 NDDIVKPITPNF
+305 NDNIVKPITPGF

-355 MIGTGFGTF
+355 LIGTGFGTF
-364 GSAASLMITPDIY
+364 GSAASKMITPDIY
-377 SKYNLSSDFYS
+377 SKYNLSSNFYS
-388 DNEYIKVVVETGIV
+388 DNEYIKVVVETGII
-402 GTIVFGLFILSL
+402 GTIIFGLFILSL
-414 LYEFFKSKYYYK
+414 FYEFFKTKSYYK
-426 LFIFAV
+426 LFIFIV

-465 KEVND
+465 KEINN

-482 GGVEQVVAN
+482 GGVEQVVTN
-491 TANMLSNDYEVEI
+491 TANMLSNDYDVEI
-504 VSLYKNKEKTPF
+504 VSLYKSKENIPF
-516 EINKKVKVTYLTNL
+516 KVNEKVKITYLSNL

-536 FKTAVKSKNVFK
+536 FKAAVKNKKIFK

-556 IYILINKNQFMRSYI
+556 IYILINKNQLMRSYI

-578 IISSRYGFSRILN
+578 IISSRYSFSKILN

-634 DEYKIKLNIKLEY
+634 DEYKNKLNIKLKY

-668 LIAVGRLS
+668 LIAVGRMS

-681 SDLIDVVKEVDDKE
+681 TDLIDVIKKIDDKE
-695 VVLNLFGDGQE
+695 VILNLFGDGQE

-720 KQINFYDF
+720 KQIYFYEF
-728 KNQDFIK
+728 KTQDFIK
-735 KYMQNS
+735 KYMQKS

-767 IVYDSAQEA
+767 IAFDSAQGA
-776 KYIINQK
+776 KYIINHK
-783 NGYFIENRN
+783 NGYFIKNRN
-792 IEEMANTISK
+792 IEEMANTIKK
-802 YLKLNYKDK
+802 YLKLNCKDK
-811 LKYGTN
+811 LMYGTN
-817 ARNASTEYIFDN
+817 ARNTSNEYVFNN

>member
-1 MKEIVN
+1 MEEIVN
-7 KLGKYMLLFLAVFIP
+7 KFGKYLLLFLAIFIP
-22 FRELLSLYF
+22 FRELIALYA
-31 GSFIKILPDVLV
+31 GSFIKFLPDVLV

-48 LLLIK
+48 LVLIN
-53 NKFKMNLKLYDY
+53 NKFKLNLKLYDY

-78 ILNSVSFL
+78 LLNSVSFL

-145 PKIWAENINYVSNFD
+145 PKIWAENINFVSNFE

-165 MNNPN
+165 MDNPN

-184 FINKDSFSKKYF
+184 FANKDSFSKKYF

-231 KRSCYNLLWFI
+231 KRSCYNLLWFVI
-242 IFIVLSFGIVYSFE
+242 LIVLSFGIVYSFE

-266 TTEIPNRKPNG
+266 
-277 NSSDSNTTEI
+277 STEI

-294 NSSDCVPDGDI
+294 NSSDRVSDGDI
-305 NDDIVKPITPNF
+305 NDNIVKPITPGF

-364 GSAASLMITPDIY
+364 GSAASKMITPDIY
-377 SKYNLSSDFYS
+377 SKYNLSSNFYS
-388 DNEYIKVVVETGIV
+388 DNEYIKVVVETGII
-402 GTIVFGLFILSL
+402 GTIIFGLFILSL
-414 LYEFFKSKYYYK
+414 FYEFFKTKSYYK
-426 LFIFAV
+426 LFIFIV

-441 VFEMQVMCYVLY
+441 VFEMQVMCYILY

-458 LENDYFK
+458 LENDCFK
-465 KEVND
+465 KEINN

-482 GGVEQVVAN
+482 GGVEQVVTN
-491 TANMLSNDYEVEI
+491 TANMLSNDYDVEI
-504 VSLYKNKEKTPF
+504 VSLYKSKENIPF
-516 EINKKVKVTYLTNL
+516 KVNEKVKITYLSNL

-536 FKTAVKSKNVFK
+536 FKAAVKNKKIFK

-556 IYILINKNQFMRSYI
+556 IYILINKNQLMRSYI

-578 IISSRYGFSRILN
+578 IISSRYSFSKILN

-634 DEYKIKLNIKLEY
+634 DEYKNKLNIKLKY

-668 LIAVGRLS
+668 LIAVGRMS

-681 SDLIDVVKEVDDKE
+681 TDLIDVIKKIDDKE
-695 VVLNLFGDGQE
+695 VILNLFGDGQE

-720 KQINFYDF
+720 KQIYFYEF
-728 KNQDFIK
+728 KTQDFIK
-735 KYMQNS
+735 KYMQKS

-767 IVYDSAQEA
+767 IAFDSAQGA
-776 KYIINQK
+776 KYIINHK
-783 NGYFIENRN
+783 NGYFIKNRN
-792 IEEMANTISK
+792 IEEMANTIKK
-802 YLKLNYKDK
+802 YLKLNCKDK
-811 LKYGTN
+811 LIYGTN
-817 ARNASTEYIFDN
+817 ARNTSNEYVFNN

>member
-1 MKEIVN
+1 MKEVAN
-7 KLGKYMLLFLAVFIP
+7 KTGKYLLLLLAIFIP
-22 FRELLSLYF
+22 FRELIALYA
-31 GSFIKILPDVLV
+31 GSFIKFLPDVLV

-48 LLLIK
+48 LVLIN
-53 NKFKMNLKLYDY
+53 NKFKLNLKLYDY

-78 ILNSVSFL
+78 LLNSVSFL

-145 PKIWAENINYVSNFD
+145 PKIWAENINFVSNFE

-165 MNNPN
+165 MDNPN

-184 FINKDSFSKKYF
+184 FANKDSFSKKYF

-231 KRSCYNLLWFI
+231 KRSCYNLLWFVI
-242 IFIVLSFGIVYSFE
+242 LIVLSFGIVYSFE

-266 TTEIPNRKPNG
+266 
-277 NSSDSNTTEI
+277 STEI

-294 NSSDCVPDGDI
+294 NSSDCVSDGKI
-305 NDDIVKPITPNF
+305 NDNIVKPITPGF

-364 GSAASLMITPDIY
+364 GSAASKMITPDIY
-377 SKYNLSSDFYS
+377 SKYNLSSNFYS
-388 DNEYIKVVVETGIV
+388 DNEYIKVVVETGII
-402 GTIVFGLFILSL
+402 GTIIFGLFILSL
-414 LYEFFKSKYYYK
+414 FYEFFKTKSYYK
-426 LFIFAV
+426 LFIFIV

-465 KEVND
+465 KEINN

-482 GGVEQVVAN
+482 GGVEQVVTN
-491 TANMLSNDYEVEI
+491 TANMLSNDYDVEI
-504 VSLYKNKEKTPF
+504 VSLYKSKENIPF
-516 EINKKVKVTYLTNL
+516 KVNEKVKITYLSNL

-536 FKTAVKSKNVFK
+536 FKAAVKNKKIFK

-556 IYILINKNQFMRSYI
+556 IYILINKNQLMRSYI
-571 LKSDAKV
+571 LTSDAKV
-578 IISSRYGFSRILN
+578 IISSRYSFSKILN

-634 DEYKIKLNIKLEY
+634 DEYKNKLNIKLKY

-668 LIAVGRLS
+668 LIAVGRMS

-681 SDLIDVVKEVDDKE
+681 TDLIDVIKKIDDKE
-695 VVLNLFGDGQE
+695 VILNLFGDGQE

-720 KQINFYDF
+720 KQIYFYEF
-728 KNQDFIK
+728 KTQDFIK
-735 KYMQNS
+735 KYMQKS

-767 IVYDSAQEA
+767 IAFDSAQGA
-776 KYIINQK
+776 KYIINHK
-783 NGYFIENRN
+783 NGYFIKNRN
-792 IEEMANTISK
+792 IEEMANTIKK
-802 YLKLNYKDK
+802 YLKLNCKDK
-811 LKYGTN
+811 LMYGTN
-817 ARNASTEYIFDN
+817 ARNTSNEYVFNN

>member
-1 MKEIVN
+1 MKEVAN
-7 KLGKYMLLFLAVFIP
+7 KTGKYLLLFLAIFIP
-22 FRELLSLYF
+22 FRELIALYA
-31 GSFIKILPDVLV
+31 GSFIKFLPDVLV

-48 LLLIK
+48 LVLIK
-53 NKFKMNLKLYDY
+53 DKFKLNLKLYDY
-65 FFIGFIIIGFFSC
+65 LFIGFIIIGFLSC
-78 ILNSVSFL
+78 LVNSVSL
-86 SFALQARS
+86 LAFALQVRS

-108 NIEKNDYKTIVNVLM
+108 NIEKKDYKTITNILM
-123 SVNIVIIIFAILE
+123 SVNIIIIIFAILE

-145 PKIWAENINYVSNFD
+145 PKIWADNIEFVSNFD

-184 FINKDSFSKKYF
+184 FINKDSFSKKFF
-196 GYYILSFLGIILSAS
+196 GYYILSILSILLSAS
-211 RSTLLVVCLFILFL
+211 RSTLLVVCLFIVFL

-231 KRSCYNLLWFI
+231 KRSCYNLIWFI
-242 IFIVLSFGIVYSFE
+242 ILIILSVGIAYSFE
-256 KIKLKMEIMN
+256 KIKVKIEMIN
-266 TTEIPNRKPNG
+266 TIEK
-277 NSSDSNTTEI
+277 
-287 PNKKPNG
+287 PNKKPNENPG
-294 NSSDCVPDGDI
+294 EPIPDPDNKDNIG
-305 NDDIVKPITPNF
+305 KPSPGITII
-317 TLLDRIKETTS
+317 DRIKETTS
-328 GTTAA
+328 GTTSA
-333 NSKVNGRLYII
+333 NSKINGRLFII

-355 MIGTGFGTF
+355 IIGTGFGTF
-364 GSAASLMITPDIY
+364 GSAASRMITPDIY
-377 SKYNLSSDFYS
+377 SKYDLNTSFYS
-388 DNEYIKVVVETGIV
+388 DNEYIKVVVETGII
-402 GTIVFGLFILSL
+402 GTIIFGLFILSL
-414 LYEFFKSKYYYK
+414 LYDFFKTKSYYK
-426 LFIFAV
+426 LFIFIV

-441 VFEMQVMCYVLY
+441 IFEMQVLCYVLY

-465 KEVND
+465 KEIND

-482 GGVEQVVAN
+482 GGVEQVVTN

-516 EINKKVKVTYLTNL
+516 EINKKVKITYLTNL
-530 ISNRAE
+530 ISNKAE
-536 FKTAVKSKNVFK
+536 FKAAVKRKNIFK

-556 IYILINKNQFMRSYI
+556 TYILINKNQFMRSYI

-578 IISSRYGFSRILN
+578 IISSRYSFSKILN
-591 YCGRDNSYKIHH
+591 YCGRENCYKIHH

-608 VNDKYINN
+608 VSDKYLNN
-616 LNKLKKINE
+616 LNKLKNITE
-625 VIVVSQTLY
+625 VIVVSQALY
-634 DEYKIKLNIKLEY
+634 DEYKNKLDIKLEY
-647 IPNALNYYPKE
+647 IPNALNYFPKE
-658 SELSKLNNKN
+658 SELSKLDNKT
-668 LIAVGRLS
+668 LIAVGRMA

-681 SDLIDVVKEVDDKE
+681 SDLIDVIKEVDDKE

-720 KQINFYDF
+720 KQINFYGF

-767 IVYDSAQEA
+767 IAFDSAKGA
-776 KYIINQK
+776 KYIINEK
-783 NGYFIENRN
+783 NGYFIKERN
-792 IEEMANTISK
+792 KDEMANTIKK
-802 YLKLNYKDK
+802 YLQLNCKDK
-811 LKYGTN
+811 LKYGIN
-817 ARNASTEYIFDN
+817 ARNTSKEYVFDKIQN
-829 IQSKWLKH
+829 IWLKH
-837 IKVIMEEK
+837 IKVVMEAK

>member
-1 MKEIVN
+1 MEEIVN
-7 KLGKYMLLFLAVFIP
+7 KFGKYLLLFLAIFIP
-22 FRELLSLYF
+22 FRELIALYA
-31 GSFIKILPDVLV
+31 GSFIKFLPDVLV

-48 LLLIK
+48 LVLIN
-53 NKFKMNLKLYDY
+53 NKFKLNLKLYDY

-123 SVNIVIIIFAILE
+123 SVNIVLIIFAILE

-145 PKIWAENINYVSNFD
+145 PKIWAENINFVSNFE

-170 TFGIFTFMVMFLVY
+170 TFGVFTFMVMFLVY

-196 GYYILSFLGIILSAS
+196 GYYVLSFLGIILSAS

-231 KRSCYNLLWFI
+231 KRSCYNLLWFVI
-242 IFIVLSFGIVYSFE
+242 LIALSFGIVYSFE

-266 TTEIPNRKPNG
+266 
-277 NSSDSNTTEI
+277 STEI

-294 NSSDCVPDGDI
+294 NSNDCVSDGDI
-305 NDDIVKPITPNF
+305 NDNIVKPITPGF

-364 GSAASLMITPDIY
+364 GSAASRMITPDIY
-377 SKYNLSSDFYS
+377 SKYDLNTSFYS
-388 DNEYIKVVVETGIV
+388 DNEYIKVVVETGII
-402 GTIVFGLFILSL
+402 GTIIFGLFVLSL
-414 LYEFFKSKYYYK
+414 LYDFFKTKSYYK
-426 LFIFAV
+426 LFIFIV

-441 VFEMQVMCYVLY
+441 IFEMQVLCYVLY

-465 KEVND
+465 KEIND

-482 GGVEQVVAN
+482 GGVEQVVTN
-491 TANMLSNDYEVEI
+491 TANMLSNDYDVEI
-504 VSLYKNKEKTPF
+504 VSLYKNKEKMPF
-516 EINKKVKVTYLTNL
+516 EVNEKVKITYLTNL
-530 ISNRAE
+530 ISNRVE
-536 FKTAVKSKNVFK
+536 FKNAVKSKNIFK

-571 LKSDAKV
+571 LESDAKV
-578 IISSRYGFSRILN
+578 IISSRYSFSKILN
-591 YCGRDNSYKIHH
+591 YCGREKSYKIHH

-608 VNDKYINN
+608 VNDEYINN
-616 LNKLKKINE
+616 LNKLKNINE

-634 DEYKIKLNIKLEY
+634 DEYKNKLNIKLKY
-647 IPNALNYYPKE
+647 IPNALNYFPKE
-658 SELSKLNNKN
+658 SELSKLDNKT
-668 LIAVGRLS
+668 LIAVGRMS

-681 SDLIDVVKEVDDKE
+681 SDLIDVIKEIDDKE
-695 VVLNLFGDGQE
+695 IVLNLFGDGQE
-706 LEFLKNKVKELNLE
+706 LESLKNKVKKLNLE
-720 KQINFYDF
+720 KQINFHGF
-728 KNQDFIK
+728 KTQDFIK
-735 KYMQNS
+735 RYMQNS

-767 IVYDSAQEA
+767 IAFDSAQGA

-783 NGYFIENRN
+783 NGYFIKERN
-792 IEEMANTISK
+792 NEKMADTIKK
-802 YLKLNYKDK
+802 YLKLSSKDK
-811 LKYGTN
+811 LEYGNN
-817 ARNASTEYIFDN
+817 ARNTSKLYTFDKIQN
-829 IQSKWLKH
+829 IWLEH
-837 IKVIMEEK
+837 INAIMEAK

>member
-1 MKEIVN
+1 MKEVAN
-7 KLGKYMLLFLAVFIP
+7 KTGKYLLLFLAIFIP
-22 FRELLSLYF
+22 FRELIALYA
-31 GSFIKILPDVLV
+31 GSFIKFLPDVLV

-48 LLLIK
+48 LVLIN
-53 NKFKMNLKLYDY
+53 NKFKLNLKLYDY

-78 ILNSVSFL
+78 LLNSVSFL

-123 SVNIVIIIFAILE
+123 SVNIVLIIFAILE

-145 PKIWAENINYVSNFD
+145 PKIWAENINFVSNFE

-196 GYYILSFLGIILSAS
+196 GYYVLSFLGIILSAS

-231 KRSCYNLLWFI
+231 KRSCYNLLWFVI
-242 IFIVLSFGIVYSFE
+242 LIALSFGIVYSFE

-266 TTEIPNRKPNG
+266 
-277 NSSDSNTTEI
+277 STEI

-294 NSSDCVPDGDI
+294 NSNDCVSDGDI
-305 NDDIVKPITPNF
+305 NDNIVKPITPGF

-364 GSAASLMITPDIY
+364 GSAASRMITPDIY
-377 SKYNLSSDFYS
+377 SKYDLNTSFYS
-388 DNEYIKVVVETGIV
+388 DNEYIKVVVETGII
-402 GTIVFGLFILSL
+402 GTIIFGLFILSL
-414 LYEFFKSKYYYK
+414 FYEFFKTKSYYK
-426 LFIFAV
+426 LFIFIV

-465 KEVND
+465 KEINN

-482 GGVEQVVAN
+482 GGVEQVVTN
-491 TANMLSNDYEVEI
+491 TANMLSNDYDVEI
-504 VSLYKNKEKTPF
+504 VSLYKSKENIPF
-516 EINKKVKVTYLTNL
+516 KVNEKVKITYLSNL

-536 FKTAVKSKNVFK
+536 FKAAVKNKKIFK

-556 IYILINKNQFMRSYI
+556 IYILINKNQLMRSYI

-578 IISSRYGFSRILN
+578 IISSRYSFSKILN

-634 DEYKIKLNIKLEY
+634 DEYKNKLNIKLKY

-668 LIAVGRLS
+668 LIAVGRMS

-681 SDLIDVVKEVDDKE
+681 TDLIDVIKKIDDKE
-695 VVLNLFGDGQE
+695 VILNLFGDGQE

-720 KQINFYDF
+720 KQIYFYEF
-728 KNQDFIK
+728 KTQDFIK
-735 KYMQNS
+735 KYMQKS

-767 IVYDSAQEA
+767 IAFDSAQGA
-776 KYIINQK
+776 KYIINHK
-783 NGYFIENRN
+783 NGYFIKNRN
-792 IEEMANTISK
+792 IEEMANTIKK
-802 YLKLNYKDK
+802 YLKLNCKDK
-811 LKYGTN
+811 LMYGTN
-817 ARNASTEYIFDN
+817 ARNTSNEYVFNN

>member
-1 MKEIVN
+1 MNEVAN
-7 KLGKYMLLFLAVFIP
+7 KTGKYLLLLLAIFIP
-22 FRELLSLYF
+22 FRELIALYA
-31 GSFIKILPDVLV
+31 GSFIKFLPDVLV

-48 LLLIK
+48 LVLIK
-53 NKFKMNLKLYDY
+53 DKFKLNLKLYDY
-65 FFIGFIIIGFFSC
+65 FFIGFIIIGFLSC
-78 ILNSVSFL
+78 LVNSVSL
-86 SFALQARS
+86 LAFALQVRS

-108 NIEKNDYKTIVNVLM
+108 NIEKKDYKTIANILM
-123 SVNIVIIIFAILE
+123 SVNIIIIIFAILE

-145 PKIWAENINYVSNFD
+145 PKVWADNIEFVSNFD

-196 GYYILSFLGIILSAS
+196 GYYILSILSILLSAS
-211 RSTLLVVCLFILFL
+211 RSTLLVFCLFIVFL

-231 KRSCYNLLWFI
+231 KRSCYNLIWFI
-242 IFIVLSFGIVYSFE
+242 ILIILSVGITYSFE
-256 KIKLKMEIMN
+256 KIKVKIEMIN
-266 TTEIPNRKPNG
+266 TNEKPIEN
-277 NSSDSNTTEI
+277 
-287 PNKKPNG
+287 PNKKPNE
-294 NSSDCVPDGDI
+294 NPSEPIPDPDNKDNIG
-305 NDDIVKPITPNF
+305 KPSPGITII
-317 TLLDRIKETTS
+317 DRIKETTS
-328 GTTAA
+328 GTTSA
-333 NSKVNGRLYII
+333 NSKINGRLFII
-344 KKGLVIFKDYP
+344 KKGLIIFKDYP
-355 MIGTGFGTF
+355 IIGTGFGTF
-364 GSAASLMITPDIY
+364 GSAASRMITPDIY
-377 SKYNLSSDFYS
+377 SKYDLNTSFYS
-388 DNEYIKVVVETGIV
+388 DNEYIKVVVETGII
-402 GTIVFGLFILSL
+402 GTIIFALFILSL
-414 LYEFFKSKYYYK
+414 LYKFFKTKSYYK
-426 LFIFAV
+426 LFIFIV

-441 VFEMQVMCYVLY
+441 IFEMQVLCYVLY

-465 KEVND
+465 KEIND

-482 GGVEQVVAN
+482 GGVEQVVTN

-536 FKTAVKSKNVFK
+536 FKNAVKSKNVFK

-571 LKSDAKV
+571 LESDAKI
-578 IISSRYGFSRILN
+578 IISSRYSFSKILN
-591 YCGRDNSYKIHH
+591 YCGRENSYKIHH

-608 VNDKYINN
+608 VSDKYLNN
-616 LNKLKKINE
+616 LNKLKNINE
-625 VIVVSQTLY
+625 VIVVSQALY
-634 DEYKIKLNIKLEY
+634 DEYKNKLDIKLEY
-647 IPNALNYYPKE
+647 IPNALNYFPKE
-658 SELSKLNNKN
+658 SELSKLDNKT
-668 LIAVGRLS
+668 LIAVGRMS

-681 SDLIDVVKEVDDKE
+681 SDLIDVIKEVDDKE

-720 KQINFYDF
+720 KQINFYGF

-767 IVYDSAQEA
+767 IAFDSAQGA

-783 NGYFIENRN
+783 NGYFIKERN
-792 IEEMANTISK
+792 NEKMANTIKK
-802 YLKLNYKDK
+802 YLKLNCEEK
-811 LKYGTN
+811 LKYGIN
-817 ARNASTEYIFDN
+817 ARNTSKEYSFDK
-829 IQSKWLKH
+829 IQNKWLEH
-837 IKVIMEEK
+837 IKIVMEEK

>member
-1 MKEIVN
+1 MEEIVN
-7 KLGKYMLLFLAVFIP
+7 KFGKYLLLFLAIFIP
-22 FRELLSLYF
+22 FRELIALYA
-31 GSFIKILPDVLV
+31 GSFIKFLPDVLV

-48 LLLIK
+48 LVLIN
-53 NKFKMNLKLYDY
+53 NKFKLNLKLYDY

-78 ILNSVSFL
+78 LLNSVSFL

-108 NIEKNDYKTIVNVLM
+108 NIEKNDYKTIINVLM
-123 SVNIVIIIFAILE
+123 SVIIVLIIFAILE

-145 PKIWAENINYVSNFD
+145 PKIWAENIDFVSNFE

-170 TFGIFTFMVMFLVY
+170 TFGVFTFMVMFLVY

-196 GYYILSFLGIILSAS
+196 GYYVLSFLGIILSAS

-231 KRSCYNLLWFI
+231 KRSCYNLLWFVI
-242 IFIVLSFGIVYSFE
+242 LIALSFGIVYSFE

-266 TTEIPNRKPNG
+266 
-277 NSSDSNTTEI
+277 STEI

-294 NSSDCVPDGDI
+294 NSNDCVSDGDI
-305 NDDIVKPITPNF
+305 NDNIVKPITPGF

-333 NSKVNGRLYII
+333 NSKINGRLYII

-364 GSAASLMITPDIY
+364 GSAASRMITPDIY
-377 SKYNLSSDFYS
+377 SKYDLNTSFYS
-388 DNEYIKVVVETGIV
+388 DNEYIKVVVETGII
-402 GTIVFGLFILSL
+402 GTIIFGLFILSL
-414 LYEFFKSKYYYK
+414 LYDFFKTKSYYK
-426 LFIFAV
+426 LFIFIV

-441 VFEMQVMCYVLY
+441 IFEMQVLCYVLY

-465 KEVND
+465 KEIND

-482 GGVEQVVAN
+482 GGVEQVVTN
-491 TANMLSNDYEVEI
+491 TANMLSNDYDVEI
-504 VSLYKNKEKTPF
+504 VSLYKNKEKMPF
-516 EINKKVKVTYLTNL
+516 EVNEKVKITYLTNL
-530 ISNRAE
+530 ISNRVE
-536 FKTAVKSKNVFK
+536 FKNAVKSKNIFK

-571 LKSDAKV
+571 LESDAKV
-578 IISSRYGFSRILN
+578 IISSRYSFSKILN
-591 YCGRDNSYKIHH
+591 YCGREKSYKIHH

-608 VNDKYINN
+608 VNDEYINN
-616 LNKLKKINE
+616 LNKLKNINE

-634 DEYKIKLNIKLEY
+634 DEYKNKLNIKLKY
-647 IPNALNYYPKE
+647 IPNALNYFPKE
-658 SELSKLNNKN
+658 SELSKLDNKT
-668 LIAVGRLS
+668 LIAVGRMS

-681 SDLIDVVKEVDDKE
+681 SDLIDVIKEIDDKE
-695 VVLNLFGDGQE
+695 IVLNLFGDGQE
-706 LEFLKNKVKELNLE
+706 LESLKNKVKKLNLE
-720 KQINFYDF
+720 KQINFHGF
-728 KNQDFIK
+728 KTQDFIK
-735 KYMQNS
+735 RYMQNS

-767 IVYDSAQEA
+767 IAFDSAQGA
-776 KYIINQK
+776 KYVINEK
-783 NGYFIENRN
+783 NGYFIKKRN
-792 IEEMANTISK
+792 KKEMADTIKK
-802 YLKLNYKDK
+802 YLKLSSKDK
-811 LKYGTN
+811 LEYGNN
-817 ARNASTEYIFDN
+817 ARNTSKLYTFDKIQN
-829 IQSKWLKH
+829 IWLEH
-837 IKVIMEEK
+837 INAIMEAK

>member
-1 MKEIVN
+1 MKEVAN
-7 KLGKYMLLFLAVFIP
+7 KTGKYLLLFLAIFIP
-22 FRELLSLYF
+22 FRELIALYA
-31 GSFIKILPDVLV
+31 GSFIKFLPDVLV

-48 LLLIK
+48 LVLIN
-53 NKFKMNLKLYDY
+53 NKFKFNLKLYDY

-78 ILNSVSFL
+78 LLNSVSFL

-145 PKIWAENINYVSNFD
+145 PKIWAENINFVSNFE

-165 MNNPN
+165 MDNPN

-184 FINKDSFSKKYF
+184 FANKDSFSKKYF

-231 KRSCYNLLWFI
+231 KRSCYNLLWFVI
-242 IFIVLSFGIVYSFE
+242 LIVLSFGIVYSFE

-266 TTEIPNRKPNG
+266 
-277 NSSDSNTTEI
+277 STEI

-294 NSSDCVPDGDI
+294 NSSDCVSDGDI
-305 NDDIVKPITPNF
+305 NDNIVKPITPGF

-355 MIGTGFGTF
+355 LIGTGFGTF
-364 GSAASLMITPDIY
+364 GSAASKMITPDIY
-377 SKYNLSSDFYS
+377 SKYNLSSNFYS
-388 DNEYIKVVVETGIV
+388 DNEYIKVVVETGII
-402 GTIVFGLFILSL
+402 GTIIFGLFILSL
-414 LYEFFKSKYYYK
+414 FYEFFKTKSYYK
-426 LFIFAV
+426 LFIFIV

-465 KEVND
+465 KEINN

-482 GGVEQVVAN
+482 GGVEQVVTN
-491 TANMLSNDYEVEI
+491 TANMLSNDYDVEI
-504 VSLYKNKEKTPF
+504 VSLYKSKENIPF
-516 EINKKVKVTYLTNL
+516 KVNEKVKITYLSNL

-536 FKTAVKSKNVFK
+536 FKAAVKNKKIFK

-556 IYILINKNQFMRSYI
+556 IYILINKNQLMRSYI

-578 IISSRYGFSRILN
+578 IISSRYSFSKILN

-634 DEYKIKLNIKLEY
+634 DEYKNKLNIKLKY

-658 SELSKLNNKN
+658 SELSKLDNKN
-668 LIAVGRLS
+668 LIAVGRMS

-681 SDLIDVVKEVDDKE
+681 TDLIDVIKKIDDKE
-695 VVLNLFGDGQE
+695 VILNLFGDGQE

-720 KQINFYDF
+720 KQIYFYEF
-728 KNQDFIK
+728 KTQDFIK
-735 KYMQNS
+735 KYMQKS

-767 IVYDSAQEA
+767 IAFDSAQGA
-776 KYIINQK
+776 KYIINHK
-783 NGYFIENRN
+783 NGYFIKNRN
-792 IEEMANTISK
+792 IEEMANTIKK
-802 YLKLNYKDK
+802 YLKLNCKDK
-811 LKYGTN
+811 LMYGTN
-817 ARNASTEYIFDN
+817 ARNTSNEYVFNN

>member
-1 MKEIVN
+1 MEEIVN
-7 KLGKYMLLFLAVFIP
+7 KFGKYLLLFLAIFIP
-22 FRELLSLYF
+22 FRELIALYA
-31 GSFIKILPDVLV
+31 GSFIKFLPDVLV

-48 LLLIK
+48 LVLIN
-53 NKFKMNLKLYDY
+53 NKFKLNLKLYDY

-78 ILNSVSFL
+78 LLNSVSFL

-145 PKIWAENINYVSNFD
+145 PKIWAENINFVSNFE

-165 MNNPN
+165 MDNPN

-184 FINKDSFSKKYF
+184 FANKDSFSKKYF

-231 KRSCYNLLWFI
+231 KRSCYNLLWFVI
-242 IFIVLSFGIVYSFE
+242 LIVLSFGIVYSFE

-266 TTEIPNRKPNG
+266 
-277 NSSDSNTTEI
+277 STEI

-294 NSSDCVPDGDI
+294 NSSDCVSDGDI
-305 NDDIVKPITPNF
+305 NDNIVKPITPGF

-355 MIGTGFGTF
+355 LIGTGFGTF
-364 GSAASLMITPDIY
+364 GSAASKMITPDIY
-377 SKYNLSSDFYS
+377 SKYNLSSNFYS
-388 DNEYIKVVVETGIV
+388 DNEYIKVVVETGII
-402 GTIVFGLFILSL
+402 GTIIFGLFILSL
-414 LYEFFKSKYYYK
+414 FYEFFKTKSYYK
-426 LFIFAV
+426 LFIFIV

-458 LENDYFK
+458 LDNDYFK
-465 KEVND
+465 KEINN

-482 GGVEQVVAN
+482 GGVEQVVTN
-491 TANMLSNDYEVEI
+491 TANMLSNDYDVEI
-504 VSLYKNKEKTPF
+504 VSLYKNKEKMPF
-516 EINKKVKVTYLTNL
+516 EVNEKVKITYLTNL
-530 ISNRAE
+530 ISNRVE
-536 FKTAVKSKNVFK
+536 FKNAVKSKNIFK

-571 LKSDAKV
+571 LESDAKV
-578 IISSRYGFSRILN
+578 IISSRYSFSKILN
-591 YCGRDNSYKIHH
+591 YCGRKKSYKIHH

-608 VNDKYINN
+608 VNDEYINN
-616 LNKLKKINE
+616 LNKLKNINE

-634 DEYKIKLNIKLEY
+634 DEYKNKLNIKLKY
-647 IPNALNYYPKE
+647 IPNALNYFPKE
-658 SELSKLNNKN
+658 SELSKLDNKT
-668 LIAVGRLS
+668 LIAIGRMS

-681 SDLIDVVKEVDDKE
+681 SDLIDVIKEIDDKE
-695 VVLNLFGDGQE
+695 IVLNLFGDGQE
-706 LEFLKNKVKELNLE
+706 LESLKNKVKKLNLE
-720 KQINFYDF
+720 KRINFHGF
-728 KNQDFIK
+728 KTQDFIK
-735 KYMQNS
+735 RYMQNS

-767 IVYDSAQEA
+767 IAFDSAQGA
-776 KYIINQK
+776 KYIINHK
-783 NGYFIENRN
+783 NGYFIKNRN
-792 IEEMANTISK
+792 IEEMANTIKK
-802 YLKLNYKDK
+802 YLKLNCKDK
-811 LKYGTN
+811 LMYGTN
-817 ARNASTEYIFDN
+817 ARNTSNEYVFNN